1 MSWGLVFLALWMAF
15 RLILLHAAPARTVSK
30 PPSIPTVTISSE
42 KR

>member
-30 PPSIPTVTISSE
+30 PPSIPTVITISE
-42 KR
+42 KH